1 MAVVAPSQHKKLEGK
16 VAIITGGASG
26 IGEAT
31 AHLFAEHGARVV
43 IADIQ
48 DELGQ
53 DVAKSI
59 GQESCMYMHCDVS
72 DENQVKALVGRT
84 VQTYGQLDIMF
95 SNAGTLSSCDQ
106 VVLDLDISQL
116 DRLFG
121 VDIRGNVA
129 CVKHAAR
136 AMVDGRVRGTI
147 VCTASVAARLGG
159 DKRTDYFMAK
169 HAIVGLVKSASK
181 QLGNYGIRVNS
192 VSPFMVLTPLM
203 RMAYNYEKND
213 EEIEKMYQPLTS
225 LKDIVL
231 KAKHVADAV
240 LFLVSDDSA
249 FLTGHDLVVDGGF
262 TT

>member
-59 GQESCMYMHCDVS
+59 GGDCMYMHCDVA

-84 VQTYGQLDIMF
+84 VQIYGQLDIMF

-106 VVLDLDISQL
+106 VILDLDMSQL

-121 VDIRGNVA
+121 VDICGNVA

-136 AMVDGRVRGTI
+136 AMVDGRIRGTI
-147 VCTASVAARLGG
+147 VCNASVAARIGG

-169 HAIVGLVKSASK
+169 YAIVGLVKSASK
-181 QLGNYGIRVNS
+181 QLGNNGIRVNS

-225 LKDIVL
+225 LKDVVL